1 MFKEHHRHIRLYHP
15 DKSTVADHSI
25 NLGYPIHFQNTSI
38 QAKKSG
44 LMELIIREEIKVD
57 LLSNN
62 INRDEIFPLNKSWN
76 PLLQNLKER
85 KTSLRKRHFA
95 LIRPIDHPRIS
106 CFQGHTAA
114 MRVYFTSFLD
124 VSY

>member
-62 INRDEIFPLNKSWN
+62 INRDEIFPLSKSWN
-76 PLLQNLKER
+76 SLLQNLKER
-85 KTSLRKRHFA
+85 KKDLSKEKTLR
-95 LIRPIDHPRIS
+95 IDSTNRPSQNQLFSGPHCCCEGNIS
-106 CFQGHTAA
+106 HH
-114 MRVYFTSFLD
+114 S
-124 VSY
+124 